1 MASRCIDREP
11 YQRYD
16 SNDESSYTSATDL
29 GGFWRRG
36 ACLLPEASNQM
47 VFYIQDRLLHHVSTH
62 MSIYSLKQ
70 SSLSLRVPAGIS
82 VSLPF

>member
-1 MASRCIDREP
+1 MASRCVDREP

-16 SNDESSYTSATDL
+16 SNDESSYASATDL

-36 ACLLPEASNQM
+36 VCLLPEASNQT
-47 VFYIQDRLLHHVSTH
+47 VFYIQVQLLHHVSTH

-70 SSLSLRVPAGIS
+70 SSPSLRVQAGIS
-82 VSLPF
+82 LLLPF